1 MTAKEYLE
9 QTKKLDQ
16 LVSAEKEQ
24 IQHINDMLSGTG
36 MHLSPDKVS
45 RSSGRPDK
53 MAELVSSLN
62 VLQDLFVNN
71 IVRLLRLKYEIS
83 VLIDKVESIE
93 QRLVL
98 FDRYVNLKDWQDIC
112 RYNYMGW
119 STVQRLH
126 VKGLNEVE
134 KILMLQNDYKK
145 P

>member
-1 MTAKEYLE
+1 MTAKEYLN
-9 QTKKLDQ
+9 QTKKLDK
-16 LVSAEKEQ
+16 LVSAKKEQ
-24 IQHINDMLSGTG
+24 IQHINDQLSGTG
-36 MHLSPDKVS
+36 IRISPDKVS

-62 VLQDLFVNN
+62 TIQDLFVVD
-71 IVRLLRLKYEIS
+71 IVQLLHLKYDIS
-83 VLIDKVESIE
+83 VLIDKVPSME

-112 RYNYMGW
+112 RDNYMGW